1 MDKDR
6 IKGMGNQAKGEVK
19 SATGKVLGDTRMR
32 AEGEVDKLKGK
43 VQNEVGKAKDTIR
56 HAEHEIDKDD

>member
-19 SATGKVLGDTRMR
+19 SATGKVLGDHKLR
-32 AEGEVDKLKGK
+32 AEGEIDKLKGK
-43 VQNEVGKAKDTIR
+43 AQDAIGKAKDAIR
-56 HAEHEIDKDD
+56 RAEDDEN